1 VDKPAAASEFNK
13 KKFKGSFFV
22 KDLMNSFYT
31 TGLDVDYDLI
41 VANDFLEHIANPSD
55 VLNKARNITKNK
67 AGFLVSVP
75 NWRMGHQFIYRG
87 LFDFDNWVYFC
98 KIHGWNVE
106 SVDGSDLR
114 CQRIPKTATEEL
126 LRISPAQP
134 AAWLQLAS
142 LRDIAGDRVGAAAAL
157 RLSILSG
164 PFVPELMASR
174 LMLAGR
180 LLDDLGPETLPL
192 AYRQVRLVQA
202 HLPEQ
207 YASLSQH
214 SEMTN
219 LLFLA
224 TNAPERQGKA
234 DYRASW

>member
-1 VDKPAAASEFNK
+1 MASRFSAAGKVPKERQKSQLVAI
-13 KKFKGSFFV
+13 FV
-22 KDLMNSFYT
+22 A
-31 TGLDVDYDLI
+31 TGLGITLISLAAPRFVASLLVLASPPVADAAEAGQYDTSALDWAQSL
-41 VANDFLEHIANPSD
+41 VNETTSAGMRAQAFHTTL
-55 VLNKARNITKNK
+55 ARSRVTDIGRSE
-67 AGFLVSVP
+67 ALG
-75 NWRMGHQFIYRG
+75 RAM
-87 LFDFDNWVYFC
+87 
-98 KIHGWNVE
+98 
-106 SVDGSDLR
+106 
-114 CQRIPKTATEEL
+114 TATEEL

-202 HLPEQ
+202 HLPEH